1 MSENM
6 ELYIQLQKTPPE
18 AQKRIAA
25 GRLKGMTDINPMW
38 RIKRLTEV
46 FGPCGIGWWYE
57 ITDKRIEEGANGEKK
72 AFVDINLFYKWNGEI
87 SRPIQGT
94 GGSSF
99 VSAETKGL
107 YTSDECFKM
116 ALTDA
121 IGISCKAI
129 GMSADIY
136 FQKDQSKYDLEPE
149 PQPQPQL
156 ITAND
161 AAALT
166 NLAKRKGVVIDD
178 VLKKYKL
185 KELKDMPF
193 ALYQKVVSKMK
204 GAPDAEVQSTF

>member
-87 SRPIQGT
+87 SQPIQGT

-149 PQPQPQL
+149 PQPQL

-204 GAPDAEVQSTF
+204 VAPDVEV

>member
-1 MSENM
+1 MSKNM
-6 ELYIQLQKTPPE
+6 ELYIQLQKTPSE

-87 SRPIQGT
+87 SQPIQGT

-149 PQPQPQL
+149 PHPQPQL

-161 AAALT
+161 ATALT

-204 GAPDAEVQSTF
+204 GAPDVEVQSTS

>member
-87 SRPIQGT
+87 SQPIQGT

-149 PQPQPQL
+149 PQPQL

-204 GAPDAEVQSTF
+204 GAPDVEVQSTS

>member
-87 SRPIQGT
+87 SQPIQGT

-136 FQKDQSKYDLEPE
+136 FQKDQSKYDLGSE

-166 NLAKRKGVVIDD
+166 NLAQRKGVIIDD
-178 VLKKYKL
+178 ILKKYKL

-204 GAPDAEVQSTF
+204 GAPDVEVQSTS

>member
-1 MSENM
+1 MSENLK
-6 ELYIQLQKTPPE
+6 LYIQLQKTPPE

-87 SRPIQGT
+87 SQPIQGT

-136 FQKDQSKYDLEPE
+136 FQKDQSKYDLESE
-149 PQPQPQL
+149 PQPQL

-204 GAPDAEVQSTF
+204 GAPDVEVQSTS

>member
-18 AQKRIAA
+18 AQKCIAA

-38 RIKRLTEV
+38 RIKRLTEI

-87 SRPIQGT
+87 SQPIQGT

-149 PQPQPQL
+149 PQPQL

-161 AAALT
+161 AAALA
-166 NLAKRKGVVIDD
+166 NLAKRKGIVIDD

-204 GAPDAEVQSTF
+204 GAPDVEVQSTS

>member
-1 MSENM
+1 M
-6 ELYIQLQKTPPE
+6 ELYIQLQKTPSE

-87 SRPIQGT
+87 SQPIQGT

-149 PQPQPQL
+149 PHPQPQL

-161 AAALT
+161 ATALT

-204 GAPDAEVQSTF
+204 GAPDVEVQSTS